1 MMVRQKFLL
10 LLYALCWKIEKWFLK
25 IWMDQALWRQR
36 PLHLTGQVWSKNWK
50 NAEFLSKLYKSR
62 TIYSRLNYLFNSI
75 FLHDF
80 QKVFSKELFRMVLTT
95 TSISLFELAV
105 EAAVNIPFTEIDEFF
120 LNRGQLVP
128 GKKFYIKIFSFK
140 NIRKRKL
147 YSKNCSI

>member
-1 MMVRQKFLL
+1 
-10 LLYALCWKIEKWFLK
+10 
-25 IWMDQALWRQR
+25 
-36 PLHLTGQVWSKNWK
+36 
-50 NAEFLSKLYKSR
+50 
-62 TIYSRLNYLFNSI
+62 
-75 FLHDF
+75 
-80 QKVFSKELFRMVLTT
+80 MVLTT